1 MDEKEKILRVMKK
14 YGGYFR
20 TEHRDV
26 AFSTKGEYFFY
37 AYSERYKNYEAFVR
51 FNTAEELEKI
61 IIGEI
66 AEDIECVMA
75 VATEDCYMRM
85 QEVENEVIYD
95 GDYNFGY
102 HIAKVAGFLEV
113 FLKDH
118 EHFREQIGNIER
130 SLKNIC
136 DNYGEGADG

>member
-14 YGGYFR
+14 YGGYFG

-26 AFSTKGEYFFY
+26 AFSTNGEYFFY
-37 AYSERYKNYEAFVR
+37 AYSERYENYEAFVR

-102 HIAKVAGFLEV
+102 HVTKVAGFLEV
-113 FLKDH
+113 FQK
-118 EHFREQIGNIER
+118 EYERFNEQIGNIEK

-136 DNYGEGADG
+136 DNYSDKMDA